1 MIRRLSVAALALLLA
16 APAAHAGVDCY
27 AGLAAGKSLTNAEI
41 AETPAGSVN
50 LTLEGFQIGA
60 RAGCDVGVPLSPL
73 VLGGWVGYDF
83 LDADSAGDNYASLGA
98 RAGFKLNDSAL
109 AYGLLGL
116 AAEDFQ
122 FTDSDNRGVMY
133 GAGLEI
139 DFSNVSPGLV
149 GYVEFSRIDW
159 RDAGTDGVT
168 DTVMVGAKIKLNV
181 LK

>member
-1 MIRRLSVAALALLLA
+1 MIRRLSLAALALLIA
-16 APAAHAGVDCY
+16 APAAQAGVGCY
-27 AGLAAGKSLTNAEI
+27 AGIGAGKSLTNAEV
-41 AETPAGSVN
+41 AETAAGPIN

-73 VLGGWVGYDF
+73 VLGGFIGYDF

-116 AAEDFQ
+116 AAPDFH
-122 FTDSDNRGVMY
+122 FADDDNRGVMY

-149 GYVEFSRIDW
+149 GFVEFSRIDW
-159 RDAGTDGVT
+159 RDTGADAST